1 MRSWFASLVLVST
14 LCSPSPARAQAQAT
28 SPLVEALLSRMTLE
42 EKLGQL
48 TQVGGDAPE
57 TGPHAATGTVE
68 EVRSGHVGSFLGV
81 VGAETTR
88 RLQHI
93 AVEETRLHIPLLFGA
108 DVIHG
113 FRTIFPVPL
122 GEAASWDVAL
132 AERCARVAALEAT
145 AHGVQWDYAPMVD
158 IARDARWGR
167 VVEGAGEDPF
177 LGSAFAVA
185 RVRGLQGGTGA
196 IATRMIATAK
206 HFVAYGAAEGGRDYN
221 TADISERTLRE
232 VYLPPFRAAVEAG
245 AGSVMAAFNELAGVP
260 MHANRRLLRNVLRDE
275 WGFRGMVV
283 SDWAGVGQLL
293 AHGVAATPAD
303 AASLSLSAGV
313 DVDMVSRLYLRELP
327 AIVHREPRLS
337 RAIDDAVRRV
347 LQAKLSLGLFDD
359 PYRYSDVA
367 REAARTGTPEARALS
382 RKAAR
387 ESLVLLE
394 NRGSILPL
402 QKGLATIAVVGA
414 LADDARSVL
423 GSWAASGRSEE
434 AVSLLAGIRA
444 AVSPKTRVIY
454 ARGASPTSDDSSGF
468 AAATHAAESADAVI
482 AVVGETEDMS
492 GEARSRTQLDL
503 PGAQQALVERL
514 AATHKPLVVILMNG
528 RPLVLSRLVAQAPA
542 ILEAWYPGTEAGHAV
557 ADIVFG
563 DHDPSG
569 KLPISFPRAVGQVPM
584 YYAHKSTG
592 RPPSDSDPYT
602 SKYTDVAV
610 TPLYAFGHGLTYTH
624 CEYDAPHLSATRI
637 DPEQAL
643 RVQVTVRNTGHR
655 AADEVVQLYLRDDV
669 ASFTRPVR
677 VLRGFVR
684 VSLPPGAAR
693 EVTFTLDR
701 DDFALMDAD
710 GKRVIEPGTFTVF
723 VGGSSD
729 AERSA
734 QFEVTRGEHLAGL
747 GSAIPRFMR
756 TPSAG

>member
-1 MRSWFASLVLVST
+1 
-14 LCSPSPARAQAQAT
+14 
-28 SPLVEALLSRMTLE
+28 MTVE

-48 TQVGGDAPE
+48 TQVGGDSPE
-57 TGPHAATGTVE
+57 TGPHAATGTTD
-68 EVRSGHVGSFLGV
+68 EVRSGHIGSFLGV
-81 VGAETTR
+81 LGAETTR
-88 RLQHI
+88 RLQRI
-93 AVEETRLHIPLLFGA
+93 AVEETRLHIPLLFGS

-132 AERCARVAALEAT
+132 AERCARVSALEAT

-177 LGSAFAVA
+177 LGAAFAVA

-196 IATRMIATAK
+196 AATSMIATAK

-221 TADISERTLRE
+221 IADLSERTLRE

-245 AGSVMAAFNELAGVP
+245 AGAVMTAFNEVAGVP
-260 MHANRRLLRNVLRDE
+260 MHANRRLLRDVLRDE

-283 SDWAGVGQLL
+283 SDWAGIAQLL
-293 AHGVAATPAD
+293 AHGMVTNPAE
-303 AASLSLSAGV
+303 AASLALSAGV
-313 DVDMVSRLYLRELP
+313 DVDMVSRYYLRELP
-327 AIVHREPRLS
+327 ALAQRDARLS

-367 REAARTGTPEARALS
+367 RETARTSTPEARALA
-382 RKAAR
+382 RKAGR

-394 NRGSILPL
+394 NRGSLLPL
-402 QKGLATIAVVGA
+402 KKELATIAVVGA

-423 GSWAASGRSEE
+423 GSWAASGRAEE

-444 AVSPKTRVIY
+444 AVSPKTRVLY
-454 ARGASPTSDDSSGF
+454 ARGASPTSDDSTGF
-468 AAATHAAESADAVI
+468 AEAERAAASADAII

-492 GEARSRTQLDL
+492 GEARSRSQLEL

-514 AATHKPLVVILMNG
+514 AASHKPLVVILMNG
-528 RPLVLSRLVAQAPA
+528 RPLVLSRLVPLAPA
-542 ILEAWYPGTEAGHAV
+542 VLEAWYPGSEGGHAV
-557 ADIVFG
+557 ADVVFG
-563 DHDPSG
+563 DHEPSC
-569 KLPISFPRAVGQVPM
+569 KLPISFPRAVGQVPI
-584 YYAHKSTG
+584 YYAHKATG
-592 RPPSDSDPYT
+592 RPSNDGDPYT
-602 SKYTDVAV
+602 SKYIDVPV
-610 TPLYAFGHGLTYTH
+610 TPLYAFGHGLGYSRV
-624 CEYDAPHLSATRI
+624 EYDAPRLSATRL
-637 DPEQAL
+637 DPEQTL
-643 RVQVTVRNTGHR
+643 RVQVTVRNAGQR

-677 VLRGFVR
+677 ALRGFVR
-684 VSLPPGAAR
+684 VSLAPGSA
-693 EVTFTLDR
+693 EDVTFALDR
-701 DDFALMDAD
+701 DDLALLDAG

-729 AERSA
+729 ADHSA
-734 QFEVTRGEHLAGL
+734 QFEVTRGERLAGL

-756 TPSAG
+756 TPPTH

>member
-1 MRSWFASLVLVST
+1 MRSWLALLLVYW
-14 LCSPSPARAQAQAT
+14 LCSPSSARAEAPAT
-28 SPLVEALLSRMTLE
+28 SPRVEALLSRMTLD

-48 TQVGGDAPE
+48 TQVGGDAPV
-57 TGPHAATGTVE
+57 TGPHAATGTADE
-68 EVRSGHVGSFLGV
+68 IRNGHIGSFLGV
-81 VGAETTR
+81 LGAETTR
-88 RLQHI
+88 RLQRI
-93 AVEETRLHIPLLFGA
+93 AVEETRLHIPLLFGS

-145 AHGVQWDYAPMVD
+145 AHGIDWDYAPMVD
-158 IARDARWGR
+158 IARDPRWGR

-185 RVRGLQGGTGA
+185 RVRGLSGGTGA
-196 IATRMIATAK
+196 VGTSMIATAK

-232 VYLPPFRAAVEAG
+232 IYLPPFRAAVEAG

-283 SDWAGVGQLL
+283 SDWAGIAQLVTQ
-293 AHGVAATPAD
+293 GVAATPAD
-303 AASLSLSAGV
+303 AARLSLSAGV
-313 DVDMVSRLYLRELP
+313 DVDMVSRSYLHELP
-327 AIVHREPRLS
+327 ALVRREPRLS

-367 REAARTGTPEARALS
+367 REASRTSTPEARALS
-382 RKAAR
+382 RRAAR

-402 QKGLATIAVVGA
+402 SKGLTTLAVVGA
-414 LADDARSVL
+414 LAEDTRSVL
-423 GSWAASGRSEE
+423 GSWAASGRPEE

-444 AVSPKTRVIY
+444 AVSPKTRVLY
-454 ARGASPTSDDSSGF
+454 ARGASPTSNDSSGF
-468 AAATHAAESADAVI
+468 AEAERVAQSADAVI

-492 GEARSRTQLDL
+492 GEARSRAQLEL

-514 AATHKPLVVILMNG
+514 AATGKRLVVILMNG

-542 ILEAWYPGTEAGHAV
+542 VLEAWYPGTEAGHAV
-557 ADIVFG
+557 ADVVFG
-563 DHDPSG
+563 DHEPSG
-569 KLPISFPRAVGQVPM
+569 KLPISFPRAVGQIPT
-584 YYAHKSTG
+584 YYAHRSTG

-602 SKYTDVAV
+602 SKYIDVAV
-610 TPLYAFGHGLTYTH
+610 TPLYPFGHGLSYTRF
-624 CEYDAPHLSATRI
+624 EY
-637 DPEQAL
+637 
-643 RVQVTVRNTGHR
+643 
-655 AADEVVQLYLRDDV
+655 
-669 ASFTRPVR
+669 
-677 VLRGFVR
+677 
-684 VSLPPGAAR
+684 
-693 EVTFTLDR
+693 
-701 DDFALMDAD
+701 
-710 GKRVIEPGTFTVF
+710 
-723 VGGSSD
+723 
-729 AERSA
+729 
-734 QFEVTRGEHLAGL
+734 
-747 GSAIPRFMR
+747 
-756 TPSAG
+756 

>member
-1 MRSWFASLVLVST
+1 
-14 LCSPSPARAQAQAT
+14 
-28 SPLVEALLSRMTLE
+28 MTLE

-48 TQVGGDAPE
+48 TQVGGDGSE
-57 TGPHAATGTVE
+57 TGPHASTGTVDE
-68 EVRSGHVGSFLGV
+68 IRSGRVGSFLGV
-81 VGAETTR
+81 LGAETTR
-88 RLQHI
+88 RLQRI
-93 AVEETRLHIPLLFGA
+93 AVEETRLHVPLLFGS

-122 GEAASWDVAL
+122 AEAASWDVAL

-145 AHGVQWDYAPMVD
+145 AHGIDWDFAPMVD

-185 RVRGLQGGTGA
+185 RVRGLSGGTGA
-196 IATRMIATAK
+196 VGTSMIATAK

-221 TADISERTLRE
+221 TADLSDRTLRE

-260 MHANRRLLRNVLRDE
+260 MHSNRRLLRNVLRDE

-283 SDWAGVGQLL
+283 SDWAGIAQQL
-293 AHGVAATPAD
+293 AQGVAATPAD

-313 DVDMVSRLYLRELP
+313 DVDMVSRIYLQELP
-327 AIVHREPRLS
+327 TIVRRDPRLS

-367 REAARTGTPEARALS
+367 REALRTLTPEARALS

-394 NRGSILPL
+394 NRGAILPL
-402 QKGLATIAVVGA
+402 QKGLATLAVVGA
-414 LADDARSVL
+414 LADDTHAVL
-423 GSWAASGRSEE
+423 GSWSASGRPEE

-444 AVSPKTRVIY
+444 AVSPKTRVVY
-454 ARGASPTSDDSSGF
+454 ARGASPSSDDSSGF
-468 AAATHAAESADAVI
+468 TEAERAAQSADAVI

-492 GEARSRTQLDL
+492 GEARSRAQLDL
-503 PGAQQALVERL
+503 PGAQQALIERL

-528 RPLVLSRLVAQAPA
+528 RPLVLSRLVPLAPA
-542 ILEAWYPGTEAGHAV
+542 VLEAWYPGTEAGYAV
-557 ADIVFG
+557 ADVVFG

-569 KLPISFPRAVGQVPM
+569 KLPISFPRTVGQVPM

-602 SKYTDVAV
+602 SKYIDVAV
-610 TPLYAFGHGLTYTH
+610 TPLYAFGHGLSYTRF
-624 CEYDAPHLSATRI
+624 EYDGPRLSATRL

-643 RVQVTVRNTGHR
+643 RVEVTVRNTGQR
-655 AADEVVQLYLRDDV
+655 GGDEVVQLYLRDDV

-677 VLRGFVR
+677 TLRGFAR
-684 VSLPPGAAR
+684 VSLPPGGAQ

-701 DDFALMDAD
+701 DDFALLDAD

-723 VGGSSD
+723 VGGSSG

-734 QFEVTRGEHLAGL
+734 QFEVTRGERLTGL

-756 TPSAG
+756 TQPVH